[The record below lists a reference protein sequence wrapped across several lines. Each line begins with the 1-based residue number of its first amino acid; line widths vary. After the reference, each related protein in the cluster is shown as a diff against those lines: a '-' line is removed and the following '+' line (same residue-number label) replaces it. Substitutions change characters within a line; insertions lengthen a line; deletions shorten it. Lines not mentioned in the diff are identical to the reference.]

1 MKITI
6 KDIPTH
12 LLKQQLDMIKIILAD
27 YKDAKKD
34 ATKAAVAAL
43 HIITELNNRGC
54 NLKADSMLYCVT
66 YWQGENIA
74 NEPNNRNPITGFD
87 EYYNIL
93 RKNPNQSIDKR
104 RWEMIKKI
112 DEEIKLRN
120 SYAKEPEVKEN
131 AKYQLKVAWT
141 GEFKYEDQIKEF
153 FEELELGTPEIET
166 YNTGQGEEHLLLY
179 IFQGSPD
186 SFKILKRSVS
196 AMLNIFCNE
205 NFEIGISGKKI

>member
-12 LLKQQLDMIKIILAD
+12 LLKQQLEMIKIILDD

-34 ATKAAVAAL
+34 ASKVVIAAL
-43 HIITELNNRGC
+43 NIITELNKRGC
-54 NLKADSMLYCVT
+54 NVKSDSILYCTT
-66 YWQGENIA
+66 YWQGENII
-74 NEPNNRNPITGFD
+74 NEPDNKNPIVGFD

-93 RKNPNQSIDKR
+93 RKNPNHSIDKR
-104 RWEMIKKI
+104 RWDMIKRI
-112 DEEIKLRN
+112 DEEVKLRN
-120 SYAKEPEVKEN
+120 AYAKEPEVKED

-141 GEFKYEDQIKEF
+141 GEFKHEDQIREF
-153 FEELELGTPEIET
+153 FEELEMGKPEIET

-179 IFQGSPD
+179 IFQGSQD
-186 SFKILKRSVS
+186 GFKILKRAVG